1 MIAKYNRPMT
11 PREKRIRN
19 QFGSMFVA
27 ATLTALW
34 LMVMWSNQDIEIKRQ
49 KAELDVLQHQSDS
62 LTKEN
67 FDLESIVKKYKI
79 GELRNQLDSLHDEV
93 FNLSNAVGRYELTL
107 EYLKEVDPKAAK
119 KFNDYLSH
127 ETE

>member
-1 MIAKYNRPMT
+1 MNMLAKYNRPMT

-19 QFGSMFVA
+19 QFGTMFII

-34 LMVMWSNQDIEIKRQ
+34 LMVMWSNQNIENSKQ
-49 KAELDVLQHQSDS
+49 KVDLGALQH
-62 LTKEN
+62 
-67 FDLESIVKKYKI
+67 
-79 GELRNQLDSLHDEV
+79 QLDSLHDET
-93 FNLSNAVGRYELTL
+93 FNLSNALGRYELTL

-119 KFNDYLSH
+119 KFNDYMSH

>member
-34 LMVMWSNQDIEIKRQ
+34 LMVMWSNQNIEIKRLSGERDALI
-49 KAELDVLQHQSDS
+49 KTSDS
-62 LTKEN
+62 LN
-67 FDLESIVKKYKI
+67 M
-79 GELRNQLDSLHDEV
+79 EL
-93 FNLSNAVGRYELTL
+93 FNEKCMTGRYELTIEHL
-107 EYLKEVDPKAAK
+107 EEVDPKAAK

>member
-1 MIAKYNRPMT
+1 MLTKYNRPMT

-19 QFGSMFVA
+19 QFGAMFVA
-27 ATLTALW
+27 ATLVALW
-34 LMVMWSNQDIEIKRQ
+34 LMVMWSNQSIEIKRQ

-79 GELRNQLDSLHDEV
+79 GELRNQLDSLRDEA
-93 FNLSNAVGRYELTL
+93 FNLSNALGRYELTL
-107 EYLKEVDPKAAK
+107 EYLKDIDPKAAK